1 MHKTQKHKHS
11 DLPKHLTYW
20 IEILNTKKCSIE
32 KQKLL
37 FYLKKKSVYITKE
50 FMQVIDG
57 GKQTIIRYL
66 SFLTLKTTCL
76 YDLKILYLQNDS
88 YSKIPDQYNKL
99 LLHISPQ
106 ICYTCPLFSI
116 YANWNRCLPSTS
128 LILHLCQ
135 YFELW

>member
-57 GKQTIIRYL
+57 GK
-66 SFLTLKTTCL
+66 
-76 YDLKILYLQNDS
+76 
-88 YSKIPDQYNKL
+88 
-99 LLHISPQ
+99 
-106 ICYTCPLFSI
+106 
-116 YANWNRCLPSTS
+116 
-128 LILHLCQ
+128 
-135 YFELW
+135 